1 MPFLNP
7 QIVWDKYVDKV
18 DNFEKSHNIN
28 KNQVEKL
35 FLYMWITLYIGLHN
49 YLYKNN
55 VIHCFD

>member
-35 FLYMWITLYIGLHN
+35 FCICG
-49 YLYKNN
+49 
-55 VIHCFD
+55 